1 MPQLKSILVPVD
13 FSRSSDRALEM
24 AIFLAE
30 SLGAKLE
37 LVHVWEPPRLEGTP
51 AATVS
56 GQPIEEYARKSS
68 EPKLEQL
75 LARVP
80 VALRDRVKS
89 TFEVG
94 QPWERLVAR
103 AKLHDLVVMGTNGH
117 TGRVHSMAGSVAE
130 SVVRLS
136 PTPVLTVKDQD

>member
-1 MPQLKSILVPVD
+1 MLQLKSILVPVD
-13 FSRSSDRALEM
+13 FSRCSDRAFEM
-24 AIFLAE
+24 ALSLADA
-30 SLGAKLE
+30 LGAKLE
-37 LVHVWEPPRLEGTP
+37 LLHVWEPPRFESG
-51 AATVS
+51 AAVTVS
-56 GQPIEEYARKSS
+56 GQPIEEYARKIS

-80 VALRDRVKS
+80 VTLRDRVQS
-89 TFEVG
+89 AFEVG
-94 QPWERLVAR
+94 QPRERVVAR

-117 TGRVHSMAGSVAE
+117 TGRVRSMAGSVAE